1 MLLASLLY
9 TDGINTIIRMA
20 SVYAAE
26 VGILDKHIILALL
39 LVQIVAVPF
48 SFLFARLAHWIGAKN
63 SVLIAVAVY
72 AIVTLLGYRMKTAA
86 DFYLLATLVGMVQ
99 GGGQALSRPM
109 FASLVPRHRSSEFF
123 GFWGVFEKF
132 AGILGPALFAE
143 AIRVTGSSRTAIL
156 SIVVFFVLGAV
167 LLLTVDLKE
176 GDRAAREAERGVHGA
191 RQPANPA

>member
-99 GGGQALSRPM
+99 GGGQALSRSL
-109 FASLVPRHRSSEFF
+109 FASLIPRQRSSEFF
-123 GFWGVFEKF
+123 GFFGVLEKF
-132 AGILGPALFAE
+132 AGILGPALFA
-143 AIRVTGSSRTAIL
+143 AAMQLTGSSRSAIV
-156 SIVVFFVLGAV
+156 SVVVFFVAGA
-167 LLLTVDLKE
+167 LLLRGVDVE
-176 GDRAAREAERGVHGA
+176 AGRQAARVAA
-191 RQPANPA
+191 DAMPAAAAS